1 MLPQACHCHLIDVCR
16 TRWVSRI
23 DGLGVFIEIYSA
35 IVASLEEISNNV
47 GGTWNVESRTKAS
60 GINHAI
66 VTFQFAVCLI
76 IISRCLE
83 VTRPLTKQL
92 QSP

>member
-47 GGTWNVESRTKAS
+47 GGTWNVESRTKAN
-60 GINHAI
+60 GINHASLLCALLSSL
-66 VTFQFAVCLI
+66 AVLK
-76 IISRCLE
+76 L
-83 VTRPLTKQL
+83 PDL
-92 QSP
+92 